1 MLKQFI
7 KWLDTSLFPVKTV
20 EEYEAET
27 LAHAKLELSK
37 ALDALLYTQAL
48 VTYRGAQVERL
59 TNKTKPTDSAAVALT
74 AGPR

>member
-20 EEYEAET
+20 EEYNAET
-27 LAHAKLELSK
+27 LAHAQLELSK
-37 ALDALLYTQAL
+37 AQDALLYTQAM

-59 TNKTKPTDSAAVALT
+59 SKKPNPSGSNVT
-74 AGPR
+74 ATTAS